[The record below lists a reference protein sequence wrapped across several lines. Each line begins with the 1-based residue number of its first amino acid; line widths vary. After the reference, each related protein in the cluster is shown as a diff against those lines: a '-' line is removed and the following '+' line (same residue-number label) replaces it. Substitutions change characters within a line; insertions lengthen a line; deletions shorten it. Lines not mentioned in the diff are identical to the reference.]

1 MPCLVKIILSFGKKI
16 ALKVRILYSNL
27 LMKLSIEISLR
38 IPDLFDII
46 KLFRWIKFQTQICW
60 KHFQTMIIRRDSDLF
75 DRIMGWIKAKA
86 GFKEYW
92 VTVQFPLEDLSYR
105 HRGIFLKV
113 SLITLSMTFLSE
125 ENLISFLGAHQL
137 FMNFFVIIRIWYSN
151 LSMKFSSEGNPISS
165 PSVWGAFP
173 SRKSSWKFP
182 HSLERPVR
190 LSSKP
195 NWNF

>member
-1 MPCLVKIILSFGKKI
+1 MNQISD
-16 ALKVRILYSNL
+16 SNL
-27 LMKLSIEISLR
+27 LKTFSDDDNKKRLR
-38 IPDLFDII
+38 PIWPYHGLDQSKSRVQRILG
-46 KLFRWIKFQTQICW
+46 
-60 KHFQTMIIRRDSDLF
+60 DS
-75 DRIMGWIKAKA
+75 
-86 GFKEYW
+86 
-92 VTVQFPLEDLSYR
+92 S
-105 HRGIFLKV
+105 
-113 SLITLSMTFLSE
+113 
-125 ENLISFLGAHQL
+125 ISFRGSQL
-137 FMNFFVIIRIWYSN
+137 PSQGHFSQSLTDNSFNDISIWRKSNFLCGSSPTVTSFMIFFVIIRIWFSN